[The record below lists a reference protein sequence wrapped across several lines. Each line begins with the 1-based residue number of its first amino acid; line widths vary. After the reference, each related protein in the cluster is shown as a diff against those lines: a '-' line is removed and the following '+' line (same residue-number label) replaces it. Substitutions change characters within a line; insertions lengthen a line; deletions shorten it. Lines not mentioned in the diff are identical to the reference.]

1 MSELSVGQ
9 LRGLTVN
16 SNVITVP
23 SGHSLYAPGHVL
35 QVVSAN
41 YAVEVATSSTSYVS
55 TGLTA
60 TITPSSTSSQILII
74 ANTSAISPNNSTSGA
89 WTIFRGT
96 TSGTNLSTNGTSQV
110 YSGAAGEL
118 RTRVSMSIVDSP
130 ATISPQ
136 VYTVAF
142 NSNGAGTMKS
152 QGANQLGNITLMEI
166 AQ

>member
-1 MSELSVGQ
+1 MSQ
-9 LRGLTVN
+9 LRVSSVTD
-16 SNVITVP
+16 I
-23 SGHSLYAPGHVL
+23 SGAGSTYAPGHVV

-41 YAVEVATSSTSYVS
+41 YSTEVATTSTSYVT
-55 TGLTA
+55 TGLSA
-60 TITPSSTSSQILII
+60 TITPSSTSSKILII

-96 TSGTNLSTNGTSQV
+96 TAGTNLATNGTSQV

-118 RTRVSMSIVDSP
+118 RTRVSMSILDSP
-130 ATISPQ
+130 ATISSQ
-136 VYTVAF
+136 IYTVAF

>member
-23 SGHSLYAPGHVL
+23 SGHKLYAPGHVV
-35 QVVSAN
+35 QVVSAD
-41 YAVEVATSSTSYVS
+41 YAVEVSTTSTSFVT

-60 TITPSSTSSQILII
+60 TITPSSTLNKILII

-89 WTIFRGT
+89 WTVFRGT
-96 TSGTNLSTNGTSQV
+96 TAGTNIATNAMSQV

-118 RTRVSMSIVDSP
+118 RTRVSMSVVDSP
-130 ATISPQ
+130 TTISPQ
-136 VYTVAF
+136 VYTLAF

-152 QGANQLGNITLMEI
+152 QGGNQQGNITLMEI